1 MDTLTFYHNIYVNS
15 KQQQIIPIIELP
27 VRRNSHRTLSKTS
40 FNTSNLDIDLIKVQ
54 FSSFSFFNREKQMHY
69 PIFFNITL
77 MKIESDF
84 GTILYLFAIV
94 RTILYVTKSSISTNF
109 SFSFFSGPYQ
119 GSAE

>member
-1 MDTLTFYHNIYVNS
+1 MDTLAFYFNIYVNS

-77 MKIESDF
+77 IKIKSDF
-84 GTILYLFAIV
+84 RTIYLLVIV
-94 RTILYVTKSSISTNF
+94 RRILCVTKSNILTNF